1 VPAFNPHKFRHTW
14 ANAMLANGADGGD
27 VMRLAGWES
36 RQMLDRYTAY
46 HAQERALV
54 NYRDP
59 LDSLIQGGRRGR

>member
-1 VPAFNPHKFRHTW
+1 
-14 ANAMLANGADGGD
+14 LANGADGGD